1 MEGLCAVEIFPVLR
15 CTLLRFSTRSIHAGD
30 CLEDEVGAVTVPI
43 YQVSTF
49 RQREPGV
56 EGEYVYAR
64 TGNPTRHALERALAS
79 LEEGEHGLAFGSGM
93 AAITTVA
100 LSLLKEGDHVVA
112 VQDLYGGTR
121 RLFDR
126 IMKNFGVQFTYVKG
140 SEPDDFKMAVR
151 PETKIVWVET
161 PTNPLLQIIDLSIAA
176 KSAHDHNAL
185 LVVDN
190 TFMSPYLQQP
200 LKLGAD
206 IVLHSTTKYL
216 GGHSDLVGGA
226 VVLSDPSLYEKVHF
240 AQNAAGAV
248 PGPFDCWLAL
258 RGIKTLSVRMDR
270 HCANAQKIAE
280 FLESH
285 TKVRSVIYPGL
296 LSHQQHALAQKQ
308 MSGFGGMISL
318 RLKGDF
324 EACKRLLRH
333 VKVFTVAESLG
344 GVESLIEHPASMTHA
359 SVPKEE
365 RERIGI
371 TDSLIRLSVGLE
383 DVEDLITDL
392 SEGLEHV

>member
-1 MEGLCAVEIFPVLR
+1 
-15 CTLLRFSTRSIHAGD
+15 
-30 CLEDEVGAVTVPI
+30 LEDEAGAVTVPI

-64 TGNPTRHALERALAS
+64 TGNPTRNALERALAS
-79 LEEGEHGLAFGSGM
+79 LEEGEYGLAFGSGM
-93 AAITTVA
+93 AAITTVS
-100 LSLLKEGDHVVA
+100 LSLLSEGDHVVA

-126 IMKNFGVQFTYVKG
+126 VMRNFGVQFTYVKG
-140 SEPDDFKMAVR
+140 SEPKDFQGAIR
-151 PETKIVWVET
+151 PKTKIVWVET
-161 PTNPLLQIIDLSIAA
+161 PTNPLLQIIDIQSAA

-226 VVLSDPSLYEKVHF
+226 VVLSDSELYEKVHF
-240 AQNAAGAV
+240 AQNAAGAI

-280 FLESH
+280 FLDTH
-285 TKVRSVIYPGL
+285 PKVASVIYPGL
-296 LSHQQHALAQKQ
+296 VSHPQHSLAEKQ
-308 MSGFGGMISL
+308 MSGPGGMISF

-324 EACKRLLRH
+324 EACKKLLKN

-344 GVESLIEHPASMTHA
+344 GVESLIEHPSSMTHA

-365 RERIGI
+365 RERIGV